1 MSKWINKFWSSQEYV
16 IEIRLPGFLG
26 KINKRYNDFLAFN
39 EALLTK
45 FKNLDFPEFPS
56 KFQLVNRKETRKDKF
71 TTLFDKIIHYAK
83 EFPELKEKLLSMLYT
98 FLVVQCKTMY
108 FDAKKRDEPDS
119 DKRKSLIS
127 KRTKLMNM
135 LTKGFKKQNG
145 AKLHRRKSHDLSTS
159 KNNLTDE
166 DHIHIYSAKKK
177 GKRDKTDKPLA
188 MERRGS
194 DNQVLKKV
202 SDILAASPEKP
213 EHHEVPE
220 NLDIEDLIEENL
232 DESNE
237 NLEKA
242 LNLEKPEQVFPSV
255 L

>member
-1 MSKWINKFWSSQEYV
+1 M
-16 IEIRLPGFLG
+16 G
-26 KINKRYNDFLAFN
+26 KINKRYNDFMAFN

-108 FDAKKRDEPDS
+108 FDAKKRDEPEAEL
-119 DKRKSLIS
+119 RNSLVS

-145 AKLHRRKSHDLSTS
+145 SKLARRKSHDLSTS

-166 DHIHIYSAKKK
+166 DHAHVYSAKKV
-177 GKRDKTDKPLA
+177 GKRDKTNKPLI

-202 SDILAASPEKP
+202 SDILAASPDKIEHPQIP
-213 EHHEVPE
+213 EEL
-220 NLDIEDLIEENL
+220 NIEDELIEP
-232 DESNE
+232 NE